1 MKSLATLIK
10 LQKTRVD
17 EKRRE
22 LARHMDIL
30 ERTERAMIQLATA
43 MAREQEAASQNE
55 ESRATYGAWL
65 DAAIKRG
72 RALEKERLA
81 NLAAVETARDKLSES
96 FAEQKRYEQ
105 AESARLESLRKEES
119 RRETA
124 TLDEVGTVR
133 WGRKV
138 VKS

>member
-22 LARHMDIL
+22 LAQQMDIL
-30 ERTERAMIQLATA
+30 DRTERAMAELAIS
-43 MAREQEAASQNE
+43 MAREQQAASQNE

-65 DAAIKRG
+65 RASILRG
-72 RALEKERLA
+72 RALEKERLS
-81 NLAAVETARDKLSES
+81 NLAAVEAARDRLAET
-96 FAEQKRYEQ
+96 FTEQKRYEQ
-105 AESARLESLRKEES
+105 AEAARLEALRQEES

-124 TLDEVGTVR
+124 TLDEVGSIR
-133 WGRKV
+133 WERK
-138 VKS
+138 KKT